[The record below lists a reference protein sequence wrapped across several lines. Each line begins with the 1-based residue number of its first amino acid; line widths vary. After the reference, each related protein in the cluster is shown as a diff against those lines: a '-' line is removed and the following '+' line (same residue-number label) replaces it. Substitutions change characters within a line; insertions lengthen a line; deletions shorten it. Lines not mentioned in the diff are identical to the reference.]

1 MKNLYT
7 SGGEG
12 SPPLEVQRTLPTASL
27 VGAISLN
34 DIEVHGCQPKTSS
47 DGTLIPPEEQ
57 QAFVHF
63 VCSAQNY

>member
-1 MKNLYT
+1 MKNLYH
-7 SGGEG
+7 SGFEG
-12 SPPLEVQRTLPTASL
+12 RLPLEVHRTLPTVSL

-34 DIEVHGCQPKTSS
+34 DIEVRGFQPKTSS